1 MSEEDDDD
9 GWEDPEPVIEVRK
22 ISIEVRTVSRAQLAT
37 IEEAL
42 TVCLDRKMDKLNLLL
57 KQMDVYLVGDNL
69 IVNDRF
75 STAHDFEETVR
86 AFGTDIKSVTV
97 PNLRGKTYVMSDRIA
112 QLLRVSGEE
121 YAWDKAVRLKKARFD
136 ADALEGQLFRY
147 GEIRERYDGELR
159 DFLRQVKG
167 TGSVSVTGTETLIDG
182 RSQGV
187 VSDRARVERKLSAY
201 LADVR
206 REACENNRQLQRGTA
221 MLLRERARQMGYS
234 VTQEEKDGK
243 IQLVMVR
250 IG

>member
-42 TVCLDRKMDKLNLLL
+42 TVCLDRKLDKLNLLL

-112 QLLRVSGEE
+112 QLLRVSGAE
-121 YAWDKAVRLKKARFD
+121 YAWGEAVRLKKARFD
-136 ADALEGQLFRY
+136 AKALEGQLFRY
-147 GEIRERYDGELR
+147 GEMQEKYDGELR
-159 DFLRQVKG
+159 DFLGQVKG
-167 TGSVSVTGTETLIDG
+167 TGSVSVTGTETFIDG

-187 VSDRARVERKLSAY
+187 VSDSARVERKLSAY

-206 REACENNRQLQRGTA
+206 GEACENNRQLQRGTA